1 MPDCPFLLHKF
12 ILYENKTKGVFIIMT
27 RQEFEERTNIFLP
40 MELYCIVE
48 SFYIHSD
55 MDKDLFCKSYQKN
68 TDGLAIKIQQSF
80 YEEKFKKEKERK
92 QEIVALRKQLKEFSK
107 ENAYLRKKI
116 ESLQCWTSYENP
128 QYFSNEDY
136 RELYECNFTEKLSE
150 EKAIE
155 VIAYTFGFSPE
166 KINILTKAK
175 VYEINRDK
183 ELRIIGEKERIPLY
197 ASSDWNYIYFSICG
211 TQYELQNGNL
221 KII

>member
-1 MPDCPFLLHKF
+1 
-12 ILYENKTKGVFIIMT
+12 MT

-40 MELYCIVE
+40 MDMYNIVE
-48 SFYIHSD
+48 FFYMDLD
-55 MDKDLFCKSYQKN
+55 MDKDSFCTAYQKN
-68 TDGLAIKIQQSF
+68 TDGLATKIQKEF
-80 YEEKFKKEKERK
+80 YEEKFKKERRSK
-92 QEIVALRKQLKEFSK
+92 QEIIALQNQLKKFRK
-107 ENAYLRKKI
+107 ENADLRKKI
-116 ESLQCWTSYENP
+116 ERLQCWTLYENP
-128 QYFSNEDY
+128 QCFSDKNY
-136 RELYECNFTEKLSE
+136 RELYECTFTEKLSE

-197 ASSDWNYIYFSICG
+197 ASSDWNYIYFNICG